1 MAEELIETPVETQEV
16 SETTQ
21 ETPQETEGAS
31 EEVSSESE
39 EQVVKSERGQK
50 RIQELAEK
58 ANSASQLEKEKQD
71 LEAKLAELE
80 PLVSTKKKSSDPL
93 REIEEWSP
101 ELTGDYTLDLKTIE
115 ERATKKAIEQV
126 QAEREKERTLM
137 RDVVAVEDT
146 YPELKKGSEVF
157 DEDFSNE
164 VVGLFEEVQKLNPD
178 VRLKPFVDR
187 IMRVRKASINKTK
200 TQTTDAIMQ
209 QMRESAVTP
218 SSSGTPQE
226 KDPKSLSLSELENLV
241 GHAE

>member
-16 SETTQ
+16 SEAQ
-21 ETPQETEGAS
+21 EEAPLETEEATEAS
-31 EEVSSESE
+31 TESE
-39 EQVVKSERGQK
+39 EEIVKSERGQK

-58 ANSASQLEKEKQD
+58 ANNATLLEKEKEE
-71 LEAKLAELE
+71 LKAKLAELE
-80 PLVSTKKKSSDPL
+80 PLVTQKKSSDPL

-101 ELTGDYTLDLKTIE
+101 ELTGDYSTDLKTIE
-115 ERATKKAIEQV
+115 ERATKKALEQV
-126 QAEREKERTLM
+126 AIEREKERTLM
-137 RDVVAVEDT
+137 RDVIAVEDS
-146 YPELKKGSEVF
+146 YPELKKGSDNF

-187 IMRVRKASINKTK
+187 LMRLRKASINKTK

-218 SSSGTPQE
+218 STSSTPQE
-226 KDPKSLSLSELENLV
+226 KDPNSLSLKEIEGLV
-241 GHAE
+241 GIAE